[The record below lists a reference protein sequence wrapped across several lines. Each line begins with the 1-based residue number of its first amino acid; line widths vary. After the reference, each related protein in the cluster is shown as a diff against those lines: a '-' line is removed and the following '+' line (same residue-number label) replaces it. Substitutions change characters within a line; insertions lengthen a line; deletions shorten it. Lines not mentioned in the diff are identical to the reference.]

1 MELLAGTS
9 HRQFSPR
16 PLPAQLKFEPPSELT
31 HGKLALP
38 FGLTHEDDVF
48 NTVRATTHW
57 ILSGLYRIPNLKA
70 R

>member
-48 NTVRATTHW
+48 NTVRATTH
-57 ILSGLYRIPNLKA
+57 
-70 R
+70 